1 MSDQDVMQDY
11 QYEESSSGGGL
22 KLELS
27 NFEGPLD
34 LLLFLVKESKIE
46 IKDIFLSQVTEQFLQ
61 YMSQLATVDV
71 DQASEYMAIAATL
84 LEIKSRALLPI
95 EPIDDEDLEEKQLN
109 LIRQVEEYEQFKKI
123 VKELKGQEMVNR
135 FYREPEKSVGQEV
148 TVVKENLS
156 FEGLMQAFNKF
167 LMRMQ
172 IKSQAENVSRAI
184 TKETWTVAQKIEF
197 LREKLEE
204 VESLK
209 FFDLF
214 DEYSSRLE
222 IITTFSAMLELL
234 KLQYIRVQQN
244 GLFEDITIVRRK
256 DAVLQEV
263 NYSEELE

>member
-1 MSDQDVMQDY
+1 MNNQEIQQ
-11 QYEESSSGGGL
+11 QYLFDHPQPDNAL

-61 YMSQLATVDV
+61 YMSQLSTVDV

-95 EPIDDEDLEEKQLN
+95 DPIDDEDLEEKQRG
-109 LIRQVEEYEQFKKI
+109 LIRQMEEYQQFKKI
-123 VKELKGQEMVNR
+123 VTELKEQEMVNR
-135 FYREPEKSVGQEV
+135 FYRDPEKSVGQEV
-148 TVVKENLS
+148 VVVKEQLS
-156 FEGLMQAFNKF
+156 FEGFMEAFNKF

-172 IKSQAENVSRAI
+172 IKTQAENVSRAI
-184 TKETWTVAQKIEF
+184 TKETFTVAQKIEF
-197 LREKLEE
+197 LREKL
-204 VESLK
+204 SQQPQIN
-209 FFDLF
+209 FFELF
-214 DEYSSRLE
+214 DEYSTRLE

-234 KLQYIRVQQN
+234 KLQYIKVIQD
-244 GLFEDITIVRRK
+244 GLFEDIKIVRCT